1 MTSADS
7 KQLEMDAALK
17 IVMDASPIA
26 ILVLD
31 KDAVVIYA
39 NALAE
44 ALFGKSVKTSGILM
58 CGDFID
64 CLHCHR
70 DLSECGQTEHC
81 PTCPFYNA
89 VRATLNSKQ
98 DAAFIQGQIMLE
110 RAAGR
115 SPLHVKYKA
124 GKLMVHGHCAT
135 VLAIDEISVRE
146 GGFKENEN
154 KYRWIAENGVE
165 SSATYRLIFEYSPMG
180 LLYFDS
186 NGVIL
191 ACNDNFV
198 KIIGSSKEKLIGLD
212 MLGLPDTGI
221 VTAVRKALEGG
232 TGFYEDVYHSVTA
245 EKNTPV
251 RAIFTSMTLK
261 DDGSRG
267 GVGIIEDITER
278 WQAEQA
284 LKQSEEK
291 YRKIYENSLVGIF
304 RSTPEGRF
312 IEVNPSFARMLGYES
327 PDDLISTITDIGTQY
342 FVNPKDRER
351 YQQILHKKGYAEHF
365 EFEVKAKEGSRVW
378 VSNSSRA
385 HVDHDGKI
393 RHYEGIVIDITERKR
408 AEEALRESE
417 MRFSK
422 AFRSTPAPLVISDIE
437 SGCFIDVNDQ
447 WVKMLGY
454 SREEQI
460 GRTSKAVGIWADP
473 NERDRIVQLLQ
484 DNGFFKDEPI
494 VFKSK
499 IGEHI
504 HALWSAEAVTLAGR
518 SVMLSMIS
526 DETVRRQAQAA
537 LQQSAAQ
544 FRSLLEGAP
553 DAVFVQNDSCFV
565 YVNDAAVRLF
575 GARSAGQL
583 LGTPVLDRYHPD
595 YHQEIRERIRL
606 LHHEKQKIPRRER
619 ICLRLDGTSVPVEV
633 SAVPVVFEGQD
644 RSLVFVQ
651 DISERKQIEIRL
663 QQAQKM
669 EAIGTLAGGIAHDF
683 NNILFP
689 IMGLSEMLL
698 EDLAPGSLE
707 RANVAEIYTAGRRA
721 GDLVNQ
727 ILSFSRQM
735 EHKKTPIRVQQI
747 LREVIKL
754 TRATIPSN
762 IAIHK
767 NIQTDCGP
775 ILADPT
781 NVHQIAM
788 NLITNAFHAVEEG
801 GGSIG
806 IELAQIEVDQRNADG
821 AALTPGAYALLT
833 VSDTGHGIAAEVLP
847 RIFDPYFTTKPQGKG
862 TGLGLSVVFGI
873 VKEHGGDLRVH
884 SEVGRGTVFKVY
896 LPLLQSAAAAGPS
909 AAAVVYPTGSERIL
923 LVDDEEPI
931 LRLEKQMLERLGYHV
946 STRTSSVDA
955 LAAFQVN
962 PDAYDLVITDMAMP
976 NMTGDQLARRMLAV
990 RADIPVILCTGFSDK
1005 MTATKAKSLGI
1016 KGFLKK
1022 PLVRGDLA
1030 GTVRKVLDEASAK
1043 SPG

>member
-1 MTSADS
+1 MPLADS
-7 KQLEMDAALK
+7 KRLEMDAALK
-17 IVMDASPIA
+17 IVMDASPIG
-26 ILVLD
+26 IVVLD
-31 KDAVVIYA
+31 KDGVVIYA

-44 ALFGKSVKTSGILM
+44 KLFGKSVKPSGKLT
-58 CGDFID
+58 CGDFVD

-70 DLSECGQTEHC
+70 DLPGCGQTEHC
-81 PTCPFYNA
+81 PTCPFFNA
-89 VRATLNSKQ
+89 VQATLNGKQ
-98 DAAFIQGQIMLE
+98 DAAFIEGEIMLE
-110 RAAGR
+110 RASGR
-115 SPLHVKYKA
+115 SPLWVKYKA
-124 GKLMVHGHCAT
+124 GKLMVQGQRAT
-135 VLAIDEISVRE
+135 VLAIDEITVRE
-146 GGFKENEN
+146 GVLKENEGQ
-154 KYRWIAENGVE
+154 YRGIAENGAE
-165 SSATYRLIFEYSPMG
+165 NGEKYRLIFEYSPMG

-186 NGVIL
+186 NGVIQ

-198 KIIGSSKEKLIGLD
+198 KIIGSSKEKLIGLE
-212 MLGLPDTGI
+212 MLALPDTGI
-221 VTAVRKALEGG
+221 VAAVRKALEGG
-232 TGFYEDVYHSVTA
+232 TGFYENVYHSVTA
-245 EKNTPV
+245 EKSTPV

-261 DDGSRG
+261 DDRSRG

-278 WQAEQA
+278 RQAEQA
-284 LKQSEEK
+284 LRQSEEK

-312 IEVNPSFARMLGYES
+312 IEVNPSFARMLGYQS
-327 PDDLISTITDIGTQY
+327 PDDLISRISDIGTQY
-342 FVNPKDRER
+342 FVDPKDRER
-351 YQQILHKKGYAEHF
+351 YQQILQEKGYAEHF
-365 EFEVKAKEGSRVW
+365 EFEVKGKDGSHVW

-385 HVDHDGKI
+385 HVDNDGKI
-393 RHYEGIVIDITERKR
+393 LHYEGIVIDITKRKR
-408 AEEALRESE
+408 AEAALRESE

-437 SGCFIDVNDQ
+437 TGFFIDVNDQ

-473 NERDRIVQLLQ
+473 GERDRIVRLLQ
-484 DNGFFKDEPI
+484 EKGFFKDEPI

-499 IGEHI
+499 SGEHI

-526 DETVRRQAQAA
+526 DETVRRQAQTA

-565 YVNDAAVRLF
+565 YVNDATVRLF
-575 GARSAGQL
+575 GARSAEQL

-595 YHQEIRERIRL
+595 HHPDIRERIRL
-606 LHHEKQKIPRRER
+606 LHQEKQRAPRRER

-633 SAVPVVFEGQD
+633 SAVPVVFEGQGQ
-644 RSLVFVQ
+644 SLVFVQ

-698 EDLAPGSLE
+698 EDLPPGSLE

-747 LREVIKL
+747 LREVVKL

-788 NLITNAFHAVEEG
+788 NLITNAFHAVEES
-801 GGSIG
+801 GGSIS
-806 IELAQIEVDQRNADG
+806 IELAQTRVDQGTVDG
-821 AALTPGAYALLT
+821 TTLTPGAYALLT
-833 VSDTGHGIAAEVLP
+833 ISDTGHGIAAEVLP

-873 VKEHGGDLRVH
+873 VKEHGGDIRVH

-896 LPLLQSAAAAGPS
+896 LPLLQSTATADPS
-909 AAAVVYPTGSERIL
+909 AAAVVYPTGTERIL

-955 LAAFQVN
+955 LAAFQAN

-976 NMTGDQLARRMLAV
+976 NMTGDQLAQRMLAV

-1005 MTATKAKSLGI
+1005 MTATKAKASGI
-1016 KGFLKK
+1016 MGFLKK

-1030 GTVRKVLDEASAK
+1030 DTVRKVLDEAAEK
-1043 SPG
+1043 NPG